1 MRDLDFLPVYEI
13 HTMYYML
20 WKEKEE
26 ESKMT
31 DDQKAGKAIGN
42 VLQDAL

>member
-1 MRDLDFLPVYEI
+1 MYELDLLPLYELQ
-13 HTMYYML
+13 TMYYMV

-31 DDQKAGKAIGN
+31 EEQKAGKAIGN
-42 VLQDAL
+42 ALQDAL

>member
-1 MRDLDFLPVYEI
+1 MRDLDFLPVYEL

-20 WKEKEE
+20 WREKEE

>member
-1 MRDLDFLPVYEI
+1 MVDLDRLPIYEL

-20 WKEKEE
+20 WREKEE